1 METPELGATTEL
13 AGSLVIGGLKEQP
26 DGSMQWEHGE
36 VRNQA
41 RFDAKGAERPHEE
54 QGRVAARYLG
64 VFFSLDLNWS
74 KTVGRL
80 KSSVGL
86 AMARLRQARAP
97 HWVQHEV
104 MLAMVAS
111 RAAFAA
117 QVAAF
122 SDASVKLAHS
132 VDQTDAWGVQGGTGG
147 WRGAARTATREDAP
161 RAQGSGAVA

>member
-1 METPELGATTEL
+1 MVDGRACTGDGGAGALLSDIATSST
-13 AGSLVIGGLKEQP
+13 
-26 DGSMQWEHGE
+26 
-36 VRNQA
+36 A
-41 RFDAKGAERPHEE
+41 RFDAKGAEHPHEE

-117 QVAAF
+117 QVEQCRR
-122 SDASVKLAHS
+122 VL
-132 VDQTDAWGVQGGTGG
+132 Q
-147 WRGAARTATREDAP
+147 
-161 RAQGSGAVA
+161 